1 VEPKQRA
8 TKGKGMTTTL
18 LFNPSQASTEE
29 LEKTFVGRHEL
40 LKRLEV
46 DMLADLQSN
55 TPRHW
60 QIIGPRGSGKTYL
73 TELLARRM
81 RNSGWRVA
89 RLPEENYNIGS
100 LGELLEQIYSRSE
113 NVTTSPL
120 ATSPDEIQVQDRAL
134 DLLRNA
140 RIESRKPLLVIIENL
155 GVLLERQLRAPKQ
168 QGRLRDI
175 LTNNPPFIL
184 VATSTSQSD
193 ATLNHSAPLY
203 DFFHTLVLDDLTQE
217 DITSLV
223 HARATWEGNTSVIDD
238 FKRIKGRI
246 QAIYHLSGGNPRL
259 ALALYR
265 IVQHGVTAE
274 LHDQILKLLD
284 EVTPYY
290 QARIND
296 VPAQAARVLVEMAI
310 SETVITPAEL
320 ARRTRIPTNQVTAQ
334 IRKLMDERLIVQGGR
349 PDARSRLY
357 ELRDRLL
364 RIWLQMRESAGAA
377 KRLRFIGEFF
387 SRWYADRSEELEE
400 VSRKTI
406 TDFWSDLA
414 TGNERRCTDRLKTL
428 SYLAEIGP
436 HFDDSIVAKTIATH
450 VGNSSQSDVRSH
462 VDSLQ
467 RTFSRTSDS
476 REREALAFLLSTC
489 YSVLDTEKEGIPFL
503 RSAID
508 EGSHSEAIA
517 KGYAAALVDAH
528 EYAAAWSFGAR
539 WLEEHPRHRLLLGPA
554 GVAAFGTGRIEEG
567 LTLLRQYVDR
577 QGCPH
582 CAEEVLRRAI
592 NALRTQEVS
601 SDTEVRFWKQLIGPD
616 GAEPT
621 VEQVGATLFILKES
635 QLAKISVGR
644 FLTAIKA
651 WPDPSKAPFWLVHKA
666 ICALS
671 HRRSRAKDALKFI
684 VALAQSGGELLS
696 PFAVDHLVEI
706 LPELRKTKDSSSSA
720 MALYFSAME
729 LVRKHTTPD
738 ALARAF
744 RFRAPH
750 IVKRVPSGATELLDL
765 YREWQEQGRLK
776 EPITPYSEILSVL
789 ASETP
794 ALTLQSFHPEVRDAV
809 NLVLRALRKSPVN
822 NEKKESAQALVN

>member
-1 VEPKQRA
+1 
-8 TKGKGMTTTL
+8 MTATL
-18 LFNPSQASTEE
+18 LFNPSQASTDE
-29 LEKTFVGRHEL
+29 LEMTFVGRHEL
-40 LKRLEV
+40 LKRLEM
-46 DMLADLQSN
+46 DMLADLESN

-60 QIIGPRGSGKTYL
+60 QIIGPRGSGKSHL

-81 RNSGWRVA
+81 SNNGWRVA
-89 RLPEENYNIGS
+89 RLPEENYNISS
-100 LGELLEQIYSRSE
+100 LGELLEQIYLRSKR
-113 NVTTSPL
+113 NVITSPL

-140 RIESRKPLLVIIENL
+140 HIESRSPLLVIIENL
-155 GVLLERQLRAPKQ
+155 GVLLDRQLRAPMQ

-175 LTNNPPFIL
+175 LTNNPPFVL
-184 VATSTSQSD
+184 VATSTSQSG

-223 HARATWEGNTSVIDD
+223 RARATWEGNTSVIDN

-296 VPAQAARVLVEMAI
+296 VPPQAARVLLEMAI
-310 SETVITPAEL
+310 SETVTTPAQL

-334 IRKLMDERLIVQGGR
+334 IRKLLDERLIVQGGR

-357 ELRDRLL
+357 ELKDRLL

-387 SRWYADRSEELEE
+387 SRWYADRSDELEE
-400 VSRKTI
+400 VSRRTI
-406 TDFWSDLA
+406 SDFWSDLA
-414 TGNERRCTDRLKTL
+414 TGDERRCTDRLKTL

-436 HFDDSIVAKTIATH
+436 SFDDSIVAKTIATH
-450 VGNSSQSDVRSH
+450 VGNSSRSDVRSH

-476 REREALAFLLSTC
+476 REREALAFLLSAC

-503 RSAID
+503 KSVID
-508 EGSHSEAIA
+508 EGSQSEVIA
-517 KGYAAALVDAH
+517 KGYSAALVDAGQF
-528 EYAAAWSFGAR
+528 AGAWSFGNR
-539 WLEEHPRHRLLLGPA
+539 WIEEHPEHRIVLGPT

-567 LTLLRQYVDR
+567 LRLIRQYLDV
-577 QGCPH
+577 GSCHH
-582 CAEEVLRRAI
+582 CTETILRCAI

-601 SDTEVRFWKQLIGPD
+601 ADTEVQFWKQLIGPD

-621 VEQVGATLFILKES
+621 IEQVRATLYILTEP
-635 QLAKISVGR
+635 QLSKISLGH
-644 FLTAIKA
+644 FLDATKT
-651 WPDPSKAPFWLVHKA
+651 WQDLSKAPFWLIAKA

-671 HRRSRAKDALKFI
+671 HRRSHAKDALQFI
-684 VALAQSGGELLS
+684 SALAQADGKLLS

-706 LPELRKTKDSSSSA
+706 LPELRRKKDSSSSA
-720 MALYFSAME
+720 MALYFNALK
-729 LVRKHTTPD
+729 LVQDWTTPD
-738 ALARAF
+738 NLARAF
-744 RFRAPH
+744 RFMAPN
-750 IVKRVPSGATELLDL
+750 IVRRFPSDAIELLDL
-765 YREWQEQGRLK
+765 YRKWQEQGLLK
-776 EPITPYSEILSVL
+776 EPITPYSEVLSVL
-789 ASETP
+789 DSETP
-794 ALTLQSFHPEVRDAV
+794 ALTLQSLHPEVRDAV
-809 NLVLRALRKSPVN
+809 NLVVRALRKSPVTT
-822 NEKKESAQALVN
+822 EEKESLQTLAN

>member
-1 VEPKQRA
+1 
-8 TKGKGMTTTL
+8 MTNTL

-40 LKRLEV
+40 LRRLEV

-60 QIIGPRGSGKTYL
+60 QIIGPRGSGKSYL

-81 RNSGWRVA
+81 TNNGWRVA

-100 LGELLEQIYSRSE
+100 LGELLEQVYSRSE
-113 NVTTSPL
+113 KITTSPL
-120 ATSPDEIQVQDRAL
+120 VTSPDEIQVQDRAL

-140 RIESRKPLLVIIENL
+140 HIESQKPLLVIIENL
-155 GVLLERQLRAPKQ
+155 GVLLDRQLRAPKQ
-168 QGRLRDI
+168 QSRLRDI

-184 VATSTSQSD
+184 VATSTSQSYS
-193 ATLNHSAPLY
+193 TLNHSAPLY
-203 DFFHTLVLDDLTQE
+203 DFFHTLVLDDLTQD

-223 HARATWEGNTSVIDD
+223 RARATWEGNTSVIDD
-238 FKRIKGRI
+238 FERIKGRI

-296 VPAQAARVLVEMAI
+296 VPPQAARVLVEMAI

-334 IRKLMDERLIVQGGR
+334 IRKLLDERLIIQGGR

-357 ELRDRLL
+357 ELKDRLL

-400 VSRKTI
+400 VSRRTI

-414 TGNERRCTDRLKTL
+414 TGDERRCTDRLKTL

-436 HFDDSIVAKTIATH
+436 GFDDSIVAKTISTH
-450 VGNSSQSDVRSH
+450 VGNTSPSDIRSH

-467 RTFSRTSDS
+467 RTFSRTSDP
-476 REREALAFLLSTC
+476 REREALAFLLSIC

-503 RSAID
+503 KLAID
-508 EGSHSEAIA
+508 EGSKSEAIA
-517 KGYAAALVDAH
+517 KEYAAALVDAH
-528 EYAAAWSFGAR
+528 QFADAWSFGNR
-539 WLEEHPRHRLLLGPA
+539 WMEEYPMHRLVLGPT
-554 GVAAFGTGRIEEG
+554 GIAAFGTGRIKEG
-567 LTLLRQYVDR
+567 LELLRRYAD
-577 QGCPH
+577 GELCPH
-582 CAEEVLRRAI
+582 CAETVLRRAV

-601 SDTEVRFWKQLIGPD
+601 SETEVQFWKELIGPD
-616 GAEPT
+616 SAEPT
-621 VEQVGATLFILKES
+621 IEQVRATLLILTES
-635 QLAKISVGR
+635 QLSKISVGR
-644 FLTAIKA
+644 FLDAAKA
-651 WPDPSKAPFWLVHKA
+651 WQDLSKAPFWLLHKA

-684 VALAQSGGELLS
+684 IAFAKAGGKLLR

-706 LPELRKTKDSSSSA
+706 LPELRRAKDSSSSA

-729 LVRKHTTPD
+729 LVQKHTKPD
-738 ALARAF
+738 DLARAF

-750 IVKRVPSGATELLDL
+750 IVRRFPSEATELLDL
-765 YREWQEQGRLK
+765 YREWQDQGRLK

-789 ASETP
+789 DSETP
-794 ALTLQSFHPEVRDAV
+794 AITLQSLHPEVRDAV

-822 NEKKESAQALVN
+822 KENKDSTQALVN

>member
-1 VEPKQRA
+1 VTA
-8 TKGKGMTTTL
+8 TL

-40 LKRLEV
+40 LRRLEM
-46 DMLADLQSN
+46 DMQADLQAN

-60 QIIGPRGSGKTYL
+60 QIIGPRGSGKSHL
-73 TELLARRM
+73 TELLVRRM
-81 RNSGWRVA
+81 SNNGWRVA
-89 RLPEENYNIGS
+89 RLPEENYNISS
-100 LGELLEQIYSRSE
+100 LGELLEQIYFRSE
-113 NVTTSPL
+113 RNVTASPL
-120 ATSPDEIQVQDRAL
+120 ATSSDEIQVQDRAL

-140 RIESRKPLLVIIENL
+140 HIESQKPLLVIIENL
-155 GVLLERQLRAPKQ
+155 DTFLDRQLRAPRQ
-168 QGRLRDI
+168 QSRLRDI

-184 VATSTSQSD
+184 VATSTSQSG
-193 ATLNHSAPLY
+193 ATLNHSAPFY

-223 HARATWEGNTSVIDD
+223 QARATWEGNTSVIDD

-246 QAIYHLSGGNPRL
+246 HAIYHLSGGNPRL

-296 VPAQAARVLVEMAI
+296 VPPQAARVLVEMAI

-334 IRKLMDERLIVQGGR
+334 IRKLLDERLIVQGGR

-357 ELRDRLL
+357 ELKDRLL

-400 VSRKTI
+400 VSRRTI
-406 TDFWSDLA
+406 SDFWSDLA
-414 TGNERRCTDRLKTL
+414 TGDDRRCTDRLKTL

-436 HFDDSIVAKTIATH
+436 RFDDSIVAQTIATH
-450 VGNSSQSDVRSH
+450 VGNSSPSDVRSH

-476 REREALAFLLSTC
+476 QEREALAFLLSTC
-489 YSVLDTEKEGIPFL
+489 YSVLDCEKESIPFL
-503 RSAID
+503 RSVID
-508 EGSHSEAIA
+508 EGSQSEAIA
-517 KGYAAALVDAH
+517 KGYAAALVSAGQFT
-528 EYAAAWSFGAR
+528 EAWSFGNR
-539 WLEEHPRHRLLLGPA
+539 WVEKHPEHRIVCGA
-554 GVAAFGTGRIEEG
+554 TGVAAFGTGRIEEG
-567 LTLLRQYVDR
+567 LKLLRQYAEAR
-577 QGCPH
+577 PCPH
-582 CAEEVLRRAI
+582 CAETVLRRAI
-592 NALRTQEVS
+592 NALRSQEVGA
-601 SDTEVRFWKQLIGPD
+601 DTEVQFWKQLIGPD
-616 GAEPT
+616 SAQPT
-621 VEQVGATLFILKES
+621 IEQVRATLHILTEP
-635 QLAKISVGR
+635 QLSKIPVGR
-644 FLTAIKA
+644 FLEAAKA
-651 WPDPSKAPFWLVHKA
+651 WHDLSKAPLWFFSKA
-666 ICALS
+666 ICGLS
-671 HRRSRAKDALKFI
+671 HRRSHAKDALKFI
-684 VALAQSGGELLS
+684 IALAQAGGKLLS

-706 LPELRKTKDSSSSA
+706 LPELRKEKDSNSSS
-720 MALYFSAME
+720 MAIYFSAME
-729 LVRKHTTPD
+729 LVQKQTTPD
-738 ALARAF
+738 NLARAF
-744 RFRAPH
+744 RFIAPH
-750 IVKRVPSGATELLDL
+750 IVKRFPREAVELLDL

-789 ASETP
+789 DSETP
-794 ALTLQSFHPEVRDAV
+794 ALTLQSLHPEVRDAV
-809 NLVLRALRKSPVN
+809 NLVLRALRKLPVTT
-822 NEKKESAQALVN
+822 EKKKFAQTLAN